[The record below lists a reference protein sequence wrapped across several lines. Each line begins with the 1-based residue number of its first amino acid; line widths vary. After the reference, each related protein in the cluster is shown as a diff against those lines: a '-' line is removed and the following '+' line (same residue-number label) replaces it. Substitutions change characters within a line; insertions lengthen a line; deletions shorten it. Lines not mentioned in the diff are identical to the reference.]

1 MNDTIDTLM
10 HALTKTSAAIAGAG
24 LGTLAWASLVERHL
38 YTVRRFELPVLAP
51 GSRTLRVLH
60 LSDLHLVPRQERR
73 IQWVRGLAT
82 LEPDFVV
89 NTGDN
94 CSDLHAVP
102 AVLRA
107 MEPLLDFPGAFVLGS
122 NDYYA
127 PAPKN
132 PLTYLGLGGT
142 QQRGSQLEMPT
153 LPVGEL
159 VAGFTNSG
167 WTDLD
172 NVRTKLEISGVPIEF
187 VGVDD
192 PHIELDDYRSVQ
204 GRAASDVAATVG
216 VVHAPYVRVLDPMA
230 ADGAGLILAGHTHG
244 GQVCLPGY
252 GALTTN
258 CDLDNVRAKGVSRWW
273 PGASGHSDEEAP
285 ADAAWLEVSA
295 GLGHNK
301 YNPVRLAC
309 RPEATLL
316 TLTAR

>member
-1 MNDTIDTLM
+1 M
-10 HALTKTSAAIAGAG
+10 HALTKTSTAIAGAG

-38 YTVRRFELPVLAP
+38 YTLRRFTVPVLQP
-51 GSRTLRVLH
+51 GARPLRVLH

-73 IQWVRGLAT
+73 IQWVRGLAA

-102 AVLRA
+102 AVLDA
-107 MEPLLDFPGAFVLGS
+107 MEPLLRFPGAFVLGS

-127 PAPKN
+127 PMPKN
-132 PLTYLGLGGT
+132 PLKYVGLGDPHR
-142 QQRGSQLEMPT
+142 RGAEMRVPD
-153 LPVGEL
+153 LPVQDL
-159 VAGFTNSG
+159 VDGFTGGG

-172 NVRTKLEISGVPIEF
+172 NVRTTLEIAGQPVEF

-192 PHIELDDYRSVQ
+192 PHIEQDDYPSVA
-204 GRAASDVAATVG
+204 GRAASDVVATVG
-216 VVHAPYVRVLDPMA
+216 VVHAPYVRVLDPMT
-230 ADGAGLILAGHTHG
+230 ADGARLVLAGHTHG
-244 GQVCLPGY
+244 GQVCVPFY

-258 CDLDNVRAKGVSRWW
+258 CDLDNARAKGVSRWW
-273 PGASGHSDEEAP
+273 PGASGHPDADAP
-285 ADAAWLEVSA
+285 DDAAWLEVSA

-301 YNPVRLAC
+301 FNPVRLAC

-316 TLTAR
+316 TLVPR

>member
-1 MNDTIDTLM
+1 M
-10 HALTKTSAAIAGAG
+10 HALTKTSAAVAGVG

-38 YTVRRFELPVLAP
+38 YTLRRFEVPVLAP
-51 GSRTLRVLH
+51 GSRPVRLLH
-60 LSDLHLVPRQERR
+60 ITDLHLVPRQQRR
-73 IQWVRGLAT
+73 IDWVRGLAA
-82 LEPDFVV
+82 LEPDFVL

-94 CSDLHAVP
+94 CSDLYAVP

-107 MEPLLDFPGAFVLGS
+107 MEPLLAFPGAFVLGS

-132 PLTYLGLGGT
+132 PLKYVGVGRPHK
-142 QQRGSQLEMPT
+142 RGHELDTPT
-153 LPVGEL
+153 LPVDEL
-159 VAGFTNSG
+159 VDGFTGGG

-172 NVRTKLEISGVPIEF
+172 NVRTQLEIKGMPVEF
-187 VGVDD
+187 VGVND
-192 PHIELDDYRSVQ
+192 PHIELDDYPSVA
-204 GRAASDVAATVG
+204 GRAAEGVATTIG
-216 VVHAPYVRVLDPMA
+216 VVHAPYTRVLDAMA
-230 ADGAGLILAGHTHG
+230 ADGARLLIAGHTHG

-258 CDLDNVRAKGVSRWW
+258 CDLDNARAKGVSRWW
-273 PGASGHSDEEAP
+273 PGALGHSDADAP

-316 TLTAR
+316 TLVPRGAAG

>member
-1 MNDTIDTLM
+1 M
-10 HALTKTSAAIAGAG
+10 HAFTKTSTAIAGAG

-38 YTVRRFELPVLAP
+38 YTLRRFTVPVLQP
-51 GSRTLRVLH
+51 GARPLRVLH

-73 IQWVRGLAT
+73 IQWVRGLAA

-102 AVLRA
+102 AVLDA
-107 MEPLLDFPGAFVLGS
+107 MEPLLRFPGAFVLGS

-127 PAPKN
+127 PMPKN
-132 PLTYLGLGGT
+132 PLKYVGLGDPHR
-142 QQRGSQLEMPT
+142 RGAAMRVPD
-153 LPVGEL
+153 LPVQDL
-159 VAGFTNSG
+159 VDGFTGGG

-172 NVRTKLEISGVPIEF
+172 NVRTTLEIAGQPVEF

-192 PHIELDDYRSVQ
+192 PHIEQDDYPSVAA
-204 GRAASDVAATVG
+204 RAASDVVATVG
-216 VVHAPYVRVLDPMA
+216 VVHAPYVRVLDPMT
-230 ADGAGLILAGHTHG
+230 ADGARLVLAGHTHG
-244 GQVCLPGY
+244 GQVCVPFY

-258 CDLDNVRAKGVSRWW
+258 CDLDNARAKGVSRWW
-273 PGASGHSDEEAP
+273 PGASGHPDADAP
-285 ADAAWLEVSA
+285 DDAAWLEVSA

-301 YNPVRLAC
+301 FNPVRLAC

-316 TLTAR
+316 TLVPR

>member
-1 MNDTIDTLM
+1 M
-10 HALTKTSAAIAGAG
+10 HALTKTSTAIAGAG

-38 YTVRRFELPVLAP
+38 YTLRRFTVPVLQP
-51 GSRTLRVLH
+51 GARPLRVLH

-73 IQWVRGLAT
+73 IQWVRGLAA

-102 AVLRA
+102 AVLDA
-107 MEPLLDFPGAFVLGS
+107 MEPLLRFPGAFVLGS

-127 PAPKN
+127 PMPKN
-132 PLTYLGLGGT
+132 PLKYVGLGDPHR
-142 QQRGSQLEMPT
+142 RGAEMRVPD
-153 LPVGEL
+153 LPVQDL
-159 VAGFTNSG
+159 VDGFTGGG

-172 NVRTKLEISGVPIEF
+172 NVRTMLEIAGQPVEF

-192 PHIELDDYRSVQ
+192 PHIEQDDYPSVA
-204 GRAASDVAATVG
+204 GRAASDVVATVG
-216 VVHAPYVRVLDPMA
+216 VVHAPYVRVLDPMT
-230 ADGAGLILAGHTHG
+230 ADGARLVLAGHTHG
-244 GQVCLPGY
+244 GQVCVPFY

-258 CDLDNVRAKGVSRWW
+258 CDLDNARAKGVSRWW
-273 PGASGHSDEEAP
+273 PGASGHPDADAP
-285 ADAAWLEVSA
+285 DDAAWLEVSA

-301 YNPVRLAC
+301 FNPVRLAC

-316 TLTAR
+316 TLVPR

>member
-1 MNDTIDTLM
+1 M
-10 HALTKTSAAIAGAG
+10 HGLTKTSAAVAGAG
-24 LGTLAWASLVERHL
+24 LSTLAWASLVERHL
-38 YTVRRFELPVLAP
+38 YTVRHFEMPVLAP
-51 GSRTLRVLH
+51 GARPLRMLH

-73 IQWVRGLAT
+73 IQWTRGLAS
-82 LEPDFVV
+82 LQPDFVI

-94 CSDLHAVP
+94 CSDLRAVP
-102 AVLRA
+102 SVLRA

-132 PLTYLGLGGT
+132 PLKYVGIGT
-142 QQRGSQLEMPT
+142 PHKRGADLAVPT
-153 LPVGEL
+153 IPVDEL
-159 VAGFTNSG
+159 VAGFTGRG

-172 NVRTKLEISGVPIEF
+172 NVRTQLEIAGQPVEF

-192 PHIELDDYRSVQ
+192 PHIDLDDYSSVSAP
-204 GRAASDVAATVG
+204 AATDVVATVG
-216 VVHAPYVRVLDPMA
+216 VVHAPYVRVLDAMT
-230 ADGAGLILAGHTHG
+230 ADGAGLVLAGHTHG
-244 GQVCLPGY
+244 GQVCVPFY

-258 CDLDNVRAKGVSRWW
+258 CDLDNARAKGISRWW
-273 PGASGHSDEEAP
+273 PGASGHRDSDAP
-285 ADAAWLEVSA
+285 DDAAWLHVSA

-316 TLTAR
+316 TLVAR

>member
-1 MNDTIDTLM
+1 MT
-10 HALTKTSAAIAGAG
+10 ALTKTSAAVAGAG

-51 GSRTLRVLH
+51 GSRPLRVLH

-73 IQWVRGLAT
+73 IEWVRGLAS
-82 LEPDFVV
+82 LEPDFVI

-102 AVLRA
+102 SVLRA
-107 MEPLLDFPGAFVLGS
+107 MEPLLHFPGAFVLGS

-132 PLTYLGLGGT
+132 PLKYVGIGAPHK
-142 QQRGSQLEMPT
+142 RGDDLEVPSI
-153 LPVGEL
+153 PVGEL
-159 VAGFTNSG
+159 ISGFVGGG

-172 NVRTKLEISGVPIEF
+172 NVRTKLEISGMPVEF
-187 VGVDD
+187 VGVND
-192 PHIELDDYRSVQ
+192 PHIDLDDYDSVSAP
-204 GRAASDVAATVG
+204 AAADVVATVG
-216 VVHAPYVRVLDPMA
+216 VVHAPYVRVLDAMT
-230 ADGAGLILAGHTHG
+230 ADGAGLVLGGHTHG
-244 GQVCLPGY
+244 GQVCVPFY

-258 CDLDNVRAKGVSRWW
+258 CDLDNARAKGISRWW
-273 PGASGHSDEEAP
+273 PGASGHRDADAP
-285 ADAAWLEVSA
+285 ADAAWLHVSA

-309 RPEATLL
+309 RPEASLL
-316 TLTAR
+316 TLVPHAG

>member
-1 MNDTIDTLM
+1 MD
-10 HALTKTSAAIAGAG
+10 ALTKTATAVAGAG

-38 YTVRRFELPVLAP
+38 YTLRRF
-51 GSRTLRVLH
+51 TLRVLPRGTRP
-60 LSDLHLVPRQERR
+60 LRVLQISDLHLVPRQERR
-73 IQWVRGLAT
+73 IEWVRGLAA

-94 CSDLHAVP
+94 SSDLHAVP

-107 MEPLLDFPGAFVLGS
+107 MEPLLEFPGAFVLGS

-132 PLTYLGLGGT
+132 PLRYVGVGAPHR
-142 QQRGSQLEMPT
+142 RGAELEVPT
-153 LPVGEL
+153 LPVDEL
-159 VAGFTNSG
+159 VDGFTGGG

-172 NVRTKLEISGVPIEF
+172 NVRTKLEISGVPVEF
-187 VGVDD
+187 VGVND
-192 PHIELDDYRSVQ
+192 PHIELDDYPSVA
-204 GRAASDVAATVG
+204 GGAAADAALTVG
-216 VVHAPYVRVLDPMA
+216 VVHAPYVRVLDPMVS
-230 ADGAGLILAGHTHG
+230 DGARLILAGHTHG
-244 GQVCLPGY
+244 GQVCVPFH

-258 CDLDNVRAKGVSRWW
+258 CDLDNARAKGISRWW
-273 PGASGHSDEEAP
+273 PGASGHPDKETP
-285 ADAAWLEVSA
+285 DDAAWLHVSA

-316 TLTAR
+316 TLVPR